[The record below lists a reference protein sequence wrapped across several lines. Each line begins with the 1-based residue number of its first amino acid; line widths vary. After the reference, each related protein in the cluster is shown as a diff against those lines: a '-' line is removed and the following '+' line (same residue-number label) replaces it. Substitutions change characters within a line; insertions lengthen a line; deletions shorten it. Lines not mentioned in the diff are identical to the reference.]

1 MAEILQSKL
10 VDHNG
15 VYLAVNETAFP
26 RWRNSCTS
34 SRTKETKLPRRV
46 PITMT
51 SGQKEA
57 IFRQAA
63 ANFWQKNTSAQKYN
77 VGYLSVNSSAPE
89 LTARVQP
96 KGRVKVKDRV
106 RVEVMVKVRVRV
118 KG

>member
-63 ANFWQKNTSAQKYN
+63 ANFKQRQ
-77 VGYLSVNSSAPE
+77 L
-89 LTARVQP
+89 
-96 KGRVKVKDRV
+96 RV
-106 RVEVMVKVRVRV
+106 RKKFQLHPYISQHGEFPAQNFVF
-118 KG
+118 